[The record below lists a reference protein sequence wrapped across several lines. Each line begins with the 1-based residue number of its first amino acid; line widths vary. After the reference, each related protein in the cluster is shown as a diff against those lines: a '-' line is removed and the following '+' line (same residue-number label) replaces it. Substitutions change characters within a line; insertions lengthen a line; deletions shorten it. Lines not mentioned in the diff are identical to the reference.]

1 MKRSSPA
8 LCSPGCPRL
17 QLGHSM
23 LESVPTR
30 QLGSLRT
37 LLRPV
42 ATSWNPSNTG
52 TWGTWCASA
61 WHQNQLLIWPVVGT
75 RKDIITQSPNSLFLL
90 GLLGMFHHDRQAG
103 HKVAHILA
111 GVYAIP
117 FFEDKYGCALLQSI
131 LDEKAEEK
139 SHILTIKV
147 SCLDVAATLQHV
159 PGMSSVWVPRDMDN
173 LYKCPLHVSLA
184 TFALADHCVQEAQPA
199 SLYREKKQSVEL
211 YDSRKRC
218 RVRCPRILAFI
229 VWAHAKQLW
238 LECSFC
244 IGCQILCFIP
254 HLPGE
259 GC

>member
-1 MKRSSPA
+1 
-8 LCSPGCPRL
+8 
-17 QLGHSM
+17 
-23 LESVPTR
+23 
-30 QLGSLRT
+30 
-37 LLRPV
+37 
-42 ATSWNPSNTG
+42 
-52 TWGTWCASA
+52 
-61 WHQNQLLIWPVVGT
+61 
-75 RKDIITQSPNSLFLL
+75 
-90 GLLGMFHHDRQAG
+90 MFHHDRQAG

-131 LDEKAEEK
+131 LDEKKAEEK

-173 LYKCPLHVSLA
+173 LYKCPLHVSWA

-218 RVRCPRILAFI
+218 RVRCPRILVFI